1 MNFLPLDILFLVF
14 SYLLPRERIRYK
26 IVSKNFYTIYLKHL
40 LSRNNLDSNKY
51 ILYRRSNIP
60 NAENLLYNI
69 TQPNSENSLYNI
81 TRTDDKYIFLRT
93 KRSKKEIKV
102 KKLFNKYGVVYF
114 KFQNNFIYVY
124 EKEHVKEIEKETCQ
138 KCKKFD
144 FYNICGIFNRN
155 CTIEDC
161 KKVKYYNRK
170 LKDIF
175 DKDSKIDL
183 NNFCEHIFCHH
194 CTIKLSFLYN
204 VKSKKYFQKLFI
216 Y

>member
-1 MNFLPLDILFLVF
+1 M
-14 SYLLPRERIRYK
+14 
-26 IVSKNFYTIYLKHL
+26 
-40 LSRNNLDSNKY
+40 
-51 ILYRRSNIP
+51 
-60 NAENLLYNI
+60 
-69 TQPNSENSLYNI
+69 
-81 TRTDDKYIFLRT
+81 RT

-124 EKEHVKEIEKETCQ
+124 EKEYVKEIEKETCQ

-144 FYNICGIFNRN
+144 FYNTCSIFNRN

-161 KKVKYYNRK
+161 KKVKYYNGK

-183 NNFCEHIFCHH
+183 NNFCQHIFCHH
-194 CTIKLSFLYN
+194 YTIKL
-204 VKSKKYFQKLFI
+204 
-216 Y
+216 